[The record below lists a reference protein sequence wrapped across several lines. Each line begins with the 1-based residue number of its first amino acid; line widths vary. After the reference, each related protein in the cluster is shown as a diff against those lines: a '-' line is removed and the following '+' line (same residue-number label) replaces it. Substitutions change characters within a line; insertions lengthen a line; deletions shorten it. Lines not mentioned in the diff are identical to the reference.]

1 MTCVIQAGTG
11 YHAMIEFRTD
21 ISGPMTRFKQLYDL
35 ALSTNQSNIEAICIS
50 TSSSKG
56 IPSSRMVNIK
66 YVEDDNFIFFTNYD
80 SQKSVELNNNQYI
93 SCVFYWPSINSQIR
107 INGIAKKINAT
118 ESDIH
123 FNNRDRKKNALAIS
137 SNQSKKIIS
146 YKKVLEQ
153 YHEVLDSDDCLKR
166 PDYWGGYKISPYYF
180 EFWKGNNFRINKR
193 EAFELSNNEWNKFIL
208 EP

>member
-11 YHAMIEFRTD
+11 YHPMIEFRTD

-35 ALSTNQSNIEAICIS
+35 AISTNQSNIEAICIS
-50 TSSSKG
+50 TSSGEG

-66 YVEDDNFIFFTNYD
+66 YIEDDNFIFFTNYD
-80 SQKSVELNNNQYI
+80 SQKSVELNNNKYI

-123 FNNRDRKKNALAIS
+123 FNSRDRKKNALAIS

-166 PDYWGGYKISPYYF
+166 PDYWGGYKISPYYY
-180 EFWKGNNFRINKR
+180 EFWTGNNFRINKR

-208 EP
+208 ES